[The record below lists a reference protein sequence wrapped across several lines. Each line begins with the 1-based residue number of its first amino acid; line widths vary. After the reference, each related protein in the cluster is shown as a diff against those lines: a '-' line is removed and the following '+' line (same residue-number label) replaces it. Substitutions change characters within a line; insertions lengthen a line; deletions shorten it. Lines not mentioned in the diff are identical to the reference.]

1 MRRCFK
7 CGGALYR
14 IKRTFRERLRY
25 ATLYKCK
32 QCNDYTHD
40 DQWYMLLFGDA
51 SRCPQCG
58 TYRIYTLKSRDKID
72 RMYRNPLS
80 YLQKFAGAE
89 LRWCSFCR
97 LQFYD
102 RRPRISTPLERT
114 QAPPAPP
121 PLPANAIAATANG
134 LSVAPAVAVAGP
146 PPQEPVAA
154 VATPIRAARRGARKG
169 SGRRR
174 PAKGRAKSGE

>member
-1 MRRCFK
+1 MRRCFR
-7 CGGALYR
+7 CGGALFR
-14 IKRTFRERLRY
+14 VKRTFRERLRY
-25 ATLYKCK
+25 ATLYKCR

-40 DQWYMLLFGDA
+40 DQWYMLLFGNA

-58 TYRIYTLKSRDKID
+58 TYRIYALKSRDKID

-114 QAPPAPP
+114 QAPPPPP
-121 PLPANAIAATANG
+121 PLPANAVVAAASG
-134 LSVAPAVAVAGP
+134 SLVAPTVAVAEP
-146 PPQEPVAA
+146 PPPAPAA
-154 VATPIRAARRGARKG
+154 GASPKRAPRRGPGKG

-174 PAKGRAKSGE
+174 PPKGKAKSGE